1 MSNKERLEAYW
12 KANLK
17 LIGILMAIWFLI
29 GYVLPIM
36 LVDVLNQIKLGG
48 APLGFWIAHQG
59 SMYVF
64 IILIFV
70 YVWQMA
76 KIDKEFDVEED

>member
-76 KIDKEFDVEED
+76 KMDKEFDVEED

>member
-76 KIDKEFDVEED
+76 KLDKEFDVEED

>member
-70 YVWQMA
+70 YVWQMS

>member
-1 MSNKERLEAYW
+1 MSEKERLEAYW

-17 LIGILMAIWFLI
+17 LIGILLAIWFVV
-29 GYVLPIM
+29 GYVLPVM
-36 LVDVLNQIKLGG
+36 LVDVLNHIKLGG

-59 SMYVF
+59 SIYVF
-64 IILIFV
+64 IILIFI

-76 KIDKEFDVEED
+76 KIDKEYDVEED